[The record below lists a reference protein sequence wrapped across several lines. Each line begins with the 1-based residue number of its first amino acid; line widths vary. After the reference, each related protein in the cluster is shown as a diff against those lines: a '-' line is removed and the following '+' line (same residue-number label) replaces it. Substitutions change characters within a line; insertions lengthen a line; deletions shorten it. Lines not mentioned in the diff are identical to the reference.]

1 MTRMVA
7 SCSVTSCG
15 GRGQRSVSGFPR
27 AVRRRTFLSK
37 GQEDKVIRDPAAL
50 PVNLRHLC
58 AKHPSVADIC
68 RRIGI
73 NRQQFNKYLAGA
85 SLPSPRNLAR
95 ICGFFGL
102 EPDDLYL
109 PPRDFAA
116 LSTLRESSLLSAMA
130 QPTGPR
136 TRSPATVAEL
146 DRYCGVY
153 QTYQY
158 APYARSSILVGLCQ
172 INRRGDQFLS
182 KYVEVTEDETTTR
195 RRLNTPMYGLVTL
208 EGGFL
213 YILDRRTGDN
223 PSYSLTVLFPSRGV
237 KMRLVTGMTLSIS
250 QQLGGSP
257 YAANIVY
264 EKLSGSTQLLTA
276 ARRMRLYDRNTPV
289 VSEEIKHIIANR
301 IREGQHVLSH
311 YFI

>member
-1 MTRMVA
+1 M
-7 SCSVTSCG
+7 
-15 GRGQRSVSGFPR
+15 
-27 AVRRRTFLSK
+27 
-37 GQEDKVIRDPAAL
+37 IRDSAAL
-50 PVNLRHLC
+50 HVNLRHLC
-58 AKHPSVADIC
+58 AQYPSVADIC

-85 SLPSPRNLAR
+85 SLPSPRNLVR
-95 ICGFFGL
+95 ICDFFGL
-102 EPDDLYL
+102 EPSDLYL
-109 PPRDFAA
+109 PRHDFAA
-116 LSTLRESSLLSAMA
+116 LTTLRAGSLLTAMA
-130 QPTGPR
+130 QHANPR
-136 TRSPATVAEL
+136 GRDPISSAEL
-146 DRYCGVY
+146 ERYCGVY

-158 APYARSSILVGLCQ
+158 APYAKSSILVGLCQ
-172 INRRGDQFLS
+172 ISRRGDQFLS
-182 KYVEVTEDETTTR
+182 KYVEVTEDESTTR

-213 YILDRRTGDN
+213 YILDRRTGEN
-223 PSYSLTVLFPSRGV
+223 PSYSLTVLFPNRGE

-250 QQLGGSP
+250 QHLSGSP

-264 EKLSGSTQLLTA
+264 EKLSGTGQVLAA

-289 VSEEIKHIIANR
+289 VSDEIKHIITNR

>member
-1 MTRMVA
+1 M
-7 SCSVTSCG
+7 
-15 GRGQRSVSGFPR
+15 
-27 AVRRRTFLSK
+27 
-37 GQEDKVIRDPAAL
+37 IRDPAAL
-50 PVNLRHLC
+50 PVNLRYLC
-58 AKHPSVADIC
+58 ARHPSVADIC

-102 EPDDLYL
+102 EPNDLYL
-109 PPRDFAA
+109 PRHDFAA
-116 LSTLRESSLLSAMA
+116 LTEMRAGSLLSAMA
-130 QPTGPR
+130 QHANPQSR
-136 TRSPATVAEL
+136 DPAASVEL
-146 DRYCGVY
+146 ERYCGVY

-158 APYARSSILVGLCQ
+158 APYAKSSILVGLCQ
-172 INRRGDQFLS
+172 ISRRGEQFLS

-195 RRLNTPMYGLVTL
+195 RLNRPMYGLVTL

-213 YILDRRTGDN
+213 YILDRRAGEN
-223 PSYSLTVLFPSRGV
+223 PSYSLTVLFPNRGV
-237 KMRLVTGMTLSIS
+237 KVGRVTGMTLSIS
-250 QQLGGSP
+250 QHLSGAP

-264 EKLSGSTQLLTA
+264 EKLAGTTQLLAA
-276 ARRMRLYDRNTPV
+276 ARRMRLYDRNTPA
-289 VSEEIKHIIANR
+289 VSDEIKHIITNR